1 VIAAAGLR
9 LTEHELE
16 VPLHPRSD
24 ETITVFARE
33 VADPDGLDKPFL
45 VFLQGGPGFE
55 SPRPADPVP
64 GWIKRAL
71 QDFRVLLVD
80 QRGTGRSGIAPT
92 DAEHLRHYRADAIV
106 RDCEA
111 FREHLGVA
119 RWAVLGQ
126 SFGGLCVYA
135 YLSACPE
142 HLSEA
147 FITGG
152 IPVLGNRIED
162 VYRLTYGLVAE
173 RTRRYFERYPADR
186 ARVEE
191 LLQRDDIVLP
201 GGDRLTQGR
210 VRSLGRGLGMSDGAE
225 TLHHLLELD
234 PASPAFRHDV
244 ERVSEF
250 PRNPI
255 YAALHDACWAD
266 GGTTRWAAERV
277 YGGELLTGEHIFPS
291 VFDEIA
297 EMRPFRDAVHALAEH
312 EWPRL
317 YDEDRLAA
325 NEVPCAAAIYAN
337 DMYLPRVFSEET
349 AARTRRMR
357 TWLTDEYEHNGLRA
371 DGGRV
376 LGRLIDLVRDR
387 V

>member
-1 VIAAAGLR
+1 VIAASGLR

-16 VPLHPRSD
+16 VPLHPGS
-24 ETITVFARE
+24 EESLTIFARE
-33 VADPDGLDKPFL
+33 VAEPDGLDKPFL

-55 SPRPADPVP
+55 SPRPADPVS

-71 QDFRVLLVD
+71 RDFRVLLLD
-80 QRGTGRSGIAPT
+80 QRGTGRSGTAPM
-92 DAEHLRHYRADAIV
+92 DAERLQHYRADAIV

-111 FREHLGVA
+111 FREHLGVE

-135 YLSACPE
+135 YLSAHPE

-152 IPVLGNRIED
+152 IPVLGNRIDD
-162 VYRLTYGLVAE
+162 VYRKTYGLVAE

-186 ARVEE
+186 AHVEE
-191 LLQRDDIVLP
+191 LLTRDDIVLP

-210 VRSLGRGLGMSDGAE
+210 VRALGRLLGMSDGAE
-225 TLHHLLELD
+225 TLHYLLELD
-234 PASPAFRHDV
+234 PSSPVFLHDV
-244 ERVSEF
+244 ERASEF

-255 YAALHDACWAD
+255 YAVLHDACWAD

-277 YGGELLTGEHIFPS
+277 YGGELLTAEHMFPS
-291 VFDEIA
+291 VFDDIA
-297 EMRPFRDAVHALAEH
+297 EMRPFRDAAHALAEH

-317 YDEDRLAA
+317 YDEDRLGA
-325 NEVPCAAAIYAN
+325 NDVPCAAAIYAN

-349 AARTRRMR
+349 AARTGRMR

-371 DGGRV
+371 DGDRV
-376 LGRLIDLVRDR
+376 LGRLIDLARDR